1 MMLVKTVILGCVLR
15 VVFTDG
21 NAPWSFVAVTTAV
34 LGVLFF
40 GWRFVARQIEARSA
54 RAGAATP

>member
-1 MMLVKTVILGCVLR
+1 
-15 VVFTDG
+15 
-21 NAPWSFVAVTTAV
+21 
-34 LGVLFF
+34 VLFF